1 MRNYF
6 KEQKKNYEK
15 CTGKVKIKNIKIGI
29 FKIIL

>member
-15 CTGKVKIKNIKIGI
+15 CTGKVKIKKHQNRY
-29 FKIIL
+29 F